1 MVIIIKKIQWKEL
14 ILSFVIALD
23 VGGLSALLTP
33 DSKEIY
39 SALTKPPLAPPG
51 EVFPIVWTALFILM
65 AIAAYLVYVSDSS
78 QKNAALAVY
87 ALQLFFQFPLDG
99 AVFRLQGMPARI
111 RMPSYTLGAD
121 THNRAALLPHKQ
133 GGGVSYAA
141 ISCMGYLCRIFEFS
155 DMHAELSLAGASN
168 IKPVSNAKPY
178 AILMIIALE
187 RAGNPHHL
195 NA

>member
-14 ILSFVIALD
+14 ILSFVIALG

-87 ALQLFFQFPLDG
+87 ALQLFFNFLWTVLFF
-99 AVFRLQGMPARI
+99 AFRVCLPAFVCLVILWVLILITVLRFYRI
-111 RMPSYTLGAD
+111 
-121 THNRAALLPHKQ
+121 NRAA
-133 GGGVSYAA
+133 
-141 ISCMGYLCRIFEFS
+141 GYL
-155 DMHAELSLAGASN
+155 MLPYLAWVTFAGYLN
-168 IKPVSNAKPY
+168 L
-178 AILMIIALE
+178 AICM
-187 RAGNPHHL
+187 L
-195 NA
+195 N